1 MKTKVTL
8 SDVVNRPQPPVP
20 WAEGE
25 KIPWNEPGF
34 SARMLKEHL
43 SQAHDA
49 ASRRL
54 DTIAQHVD
62 WIHHDLLHA
71 MPSKILDL
79 ACGPGLYASRL
90 CALGHTCVGIDFSP
104 ASIAYARDHTPRDG
118 ARCTYRLADIR
129 HADYDTGFGLV
140 MLIYGEF
147 NVFKPR
153 EARLI
158 LEKAQRSLAPGG
170 LLLLEPHTFSAVREL
185 GEAPASW
192 YTSTAGLFSA
202 EPHLYL
208 HESFWHPDE
217 RVTTDR
223 FFIVDAASG
232 AISRYASCT
241 QAYTDAEYRA
251 MLAGAGF
258 GDVRFYPSLIGKPDD
273 SPGYLTVAVGRKL
286 P

>member
-1 MKTKVTL
+1 MNEAITL
-8 SDVVNRPQPPVP
+8 SDIVNRAQPPLP

-34 SARMLKEHL
+34 SARMLHEHL
-43 SQAHDA
+43 SQTHDA

-62 WIHHDLLHA
+62 WIHQHLLHA
-71 MPSKILDL
+71 TPTKILDL
-79 ACGPGLYASRL
+79 GCGPGLYANRL

-104 ASIAYARDHTPRDG
+104 ASIAYAREHAPRDG
-118 ARCTYRLADIR
+118 GRCSYHLADIR
-129 HADYDTGFGLV
+129 HADYGSGFGLV

-147 NVFKPR
+147 NVFRPDD
-153 EARLI
+153 ARLI
-158 LEKAQRSLAPGG
+158 LEKAHRSLNPGA

-192 YTSTAGLFSA
+192 YTSARGLFSA
-202 EPHLYL
+202 EPHLCL

-223 FFIVDAASG
+223 YFIVDAASG
-232 AISRYASCT
+232 AISRFASST
-241 QAYTDAEYRA
+241 QAYTDAEYCT

-258 GDVRFYPSLIGKPDD
+258 GDVRIFPSLTGEPAEP
-273 SPGYLTVAVGRKL
+273 PGYLIAVVGHKL